1 MRRVARRR
9 RWIGFLVAALAL
21 AWASPALAIPME
33 FIANG
38 EFGTDAT
45 PSLSS
50 WTVSPSGVDA
60 PNARASTDSINISG
74 GNAGFST
81 GTAGFFTSAFALLG
95 DQSGDIAGPPIAG
108 THSISQA
115 FTLLSLQGSTP
126 VLSWSLALAVSTVFD
141 GRDNAPTDKQD
152 TFEAT
157 LTGVSGT
164 LTLFSQ
170 TSNGFPEC
178 GPATDCTSTQLGQQP
193 FTITYP
199 SLLPGD
205 YTLTFTLVEN
215 AQGGS
220 SGSSLKT
227 NTAVGVDAV
236 SALGTPTLAA
246 VSEPTTL
253 LLWGLTAVG
262 LGLILRKTVRRA

>member
-1 MRRVARRR
+1 MGLVARRGG
-9 RWIGFLVAALAL
+9 WIGFLVATLAV
-21 AWASPALAIPME
+21 AWASPALAIP
-33 FIANG
+33 FILNG

-60 PNARASTDSINISG
+60 PNARASTDLINTSV

-81 GTAGFFTSAFALLG
+81 GTAGFFTSAFAVLG

-115 FTLLSLQGSTP
+115 FTLPSAQDSTT
-126 VLSWSLALAVSTVFD
+126 VLSWTVALSFSTVFD
-141 GRDNAPTDKQD
+141 GRNNTISQFD

-157 LTGVSGT
+157 LTGVGG
-164 LTLFSQ
+164 TLFSQ
-170 TSNGFPEC
+170 SSSTFPSC
-178 GPATDCTSTQLGQQP
+178 GPLTSCSSTQLAQS
-193 FTITYP
+193 FSMVYP
-199 SLLPGD
+199 GLLPGS
-205 YTLTFTLVEN
+205 YTLAFTLVEN
-215 AQGGS
+215 ATGGD

-227 NTAVGVDAV
+227 NTAAGVDAV

-253 LLWGLTAVG
+253 LVWGLTAAG
-262 LGLILRKTVRRA
+262 LGLILRKTSRRP